1 MGIIL
6 NGKESTI
13 EDTSNKIKIY
23 STTGTRSTKTFP
35 PISYTHSYEFN
46 TEGFPWTCTFVEV
59 DGSMQ
64 KETIF
69 SNTSIPVT
77 SESGKCKYL
86 GYDETDTRILKFEVT
101 TAGSEA
107 PVDLNINCL
116 YKEVEAGTYATGLNN
131 DLIIEGELTAKGNV
145 FIDKTTDTAQIIFGN
160 GEDSTLINDITL
172 HYLPKVDT
180 YRNQKNL
187 LYTIENYDDTS
198 EQSLAT
204 VTIDWTNNTRTGTTP
219 LSIFKDYHW
228 YRIGFKNSMS
238 IAENGNNYTHWF
250 SLYYFHHPF
259 NKDENTY
266 KAGMV
271 NFLTG
276 YYGDFGSKSPHETDF
291 STYIVIPWARIT
303 EDSFVIYYNFYNG
316 NTFEQASSLNIKGT
330 TVINVFE
337 TGLVTEFFDYPIY

>member
-1 MGIIL
+1 MGINL

-23 STTGTRSTKTFP
+23 STTGTRFNQFFTPTDS
-35 PISYTHSYEFN
+35 THSYEFN
-46 TEGFPWTCTFVEV
+46 TEGFPWTCIFIETV
-59 DGSMQ
+59 GSMQ
-64 KETIF
+64 EETIF

-77 SESGKCKYL
+77 SATGKCKYL
-86 GYDETDTRILKFEVT
+86 GYDATDTRILKFEIT
-101 TAGSEA
+101 TGFGA
-107 PVDLNINCL
+107 PVELNINCL
-116 YKEVEAGTYATGLNN
+116 YKEVEAETYATGFND

-145 FIDKTTDTAQIIFGN
+145 FIDKTTDTAQIIFGD

-172 HYLPKVDT
+172 HYLPKANT

-187 LYTIENYDDTS
+187 LYTIENYDYTS
-198 EQSLAT
+198 EESLAT
-204 VTIDWTNNTRTGTTP
+204 VTIDWTNSTRTGTTP

-228 YRIGFKNSMS
+228 YKITFNNKMAIS
-238 IAENGNNYTHWF
+238 NGNTNNYTTEM

-259 NKDENTY
+259 NNDYEE
-266 KAGMV
+266 GMV

-276 YYGDFGSKSPHETDF
+276 YYPNNPPHEAQAADR
-291 STYIVIPWARIT
+291 YIIIPFARIT
-303 EDSFVIYYNFYNG
+303 KDSFVIYYNFYDGKQFNLVYP
-316 NTFEQASSLNIKGT
+316 NTIRGT

>member
-23 STTGTRSTKTFP
+23 STTGTRFTKTFP
-35 PISYTHSYEFN
+35 PISFTQSYEFN
-46 TEGFPWTCTFVEV
+46 TEGFPWTCTFVEA

-77 SESGKCKYL
+77 SESGKSKYL

-107 PVDLNINCL
+107 PVELNINCL
-116 YKEVEAGTYATGLNN
+116 YKEVEAETYATGLNN

-187 LYTIENYDDTS
+187 LYTIENYYYTS

-228 YRIGFKNSMS
+228 YRIGFENKMAIS
-238 IAENGNNYTHWF
+238 NGNNNNYTTKM

-259 NKDENTY
+259 NDDYEE
-266 KAGMV
+266 GMV

-276 YYGDFGSKSPHETDF
+276 NYSNNPPHEAKAED
-291 STYIVIPWARIT
+291 SYIIIPFARIT
-303 EDSFVIYYNFYNG
+303 KDSFVIYYNFYNG
-316 NTFEQASSLNIKGT
+316 EQFNHVYPKTLRGT
-330 TVINVFE
+330 TVINVYE